1 MSLIQPAGTLPGDIR
16 GRFNRNPRYNSRRFS
31 CENALKSNNVVTFSM
46 RCPASIAAIVPAEK
60 TIINPMKTTYAYIKI
75 ALPLLA
81 AAILTAAS
89 ARADTYSWTNFQ
101 SDIAGVA
108 QHTDPNLVN
117 PWGMAASPTGI
128 IWVSDNGTG
137 VSTLYNQDGT
147 ARSLVVTIPTSKQNR
162 GTGNPTGVVFNGTQF
177 FQVTKNGTSA
187 PAFFIFVS
195 EDGSISGW
203 NPTVDP
209 TNAIIAVDN
218 GTNHGVNH
226 AVYKSA
232 TLGVANGHNFLFVSN
247 FHTGQVETYDE
258 SFHQVSPNGFVD
270 PNLPA
275 GYAPFGIR
283 NFNDEIFVTYAKQ
296 DHAKHDDVPGPGFG
310 FVNVFDTS
318 GNFLR
323 RLVSQGNLNAPW
335 GLALVEGSNLWVGNF
350 GDGLINVYDP
360 MTGAFIETL
369 MRADGTPLQFD
380 GLWDLLPLGSGV
392 YFTAGIAGEAHGLFG
407 LITED

>member
-1 MSLIQPAGTLPGDIR
+1 M
-16 GRFNRNPRYNSRRFS
+16 
-31 CENALKSNNVVTFSM
+31 
-46 RCPASIAAIVPAEK
+46 K
-60 TIINPMKTTYAYIKI
+60 TIHTSIKTT
-75 ALPLLA
+75 LLVL
-81 AAILTAAS
+81 ITMSFTAAF

-101 SDIAGVA
+101 SDIPGVA
-108 QHTDPNLVN
+108 QHVDPNLVN
-117 PWGMAASPTGI
+117 PWGMSVSPSGT

-137 VSTLYNQDGT
+137 VSTLYHQDGT
-147 ARSLVVTIPTSKQNR
+147 AVSLVVTIPTAARNR
-162 GTGNPTGVVFNGTQF
+162 DVGNPTGQVFNGTPF
-177 FQVTKNGTSA
+177 FQVTKNGNSA

-203 NPTVDP
+203 NPTLDQ
-209 TNAIIAVDN
+209 THAIIAVDN
-218 GTNHGVNH
+218 GTNNGVNH

-232 TLGVANGHNFLFVSN
+232 TLGVANSHNFLYVSN

-350 GDGLINVYDP
+350 GDGLINNYDP
-360 MTGAFIETL
+360 VTGNFIETL
-369 MRADGTPLQFD
+369 VRADGTPLQFD
-380 GLWDLLPLGSGV
+380 GLWDLLPLTDGV
-392 YFTAGIAGEAHGLFG
+392 FFTAGIADEAHGLFG
-407 LITED
+407 IITED